1 MTMTMQQS
9 KTRSVEQPEQASCPE
24 AGIVRDVLSQL
35 GRPGE
40 LHRVQVKPV
49 FGGKYRVN
57 VYVRADAASYR
68 VAHSYFLEADAEGKV
83 LASCPAI
90 TRTY

>member
-1 MTMTMQQS
+1 MLTKQVE
-9 KTRSVEQPEQASCPE
+9 TRNVEQPKQERPSPE
-24 AGIVRDVLSQL
+24 AGIVRDVLTLL

-49 FGGKYRVN
+49 FGSKYRVN

-68 VAHSYFLEADAEGKV
+68 VAHSYFLEADDKGKV
-83 LASCPAI
+83 LTSCPAI

>member
-1 MTMTMQQS
+1 MLATQDQ
-9 KTRSVEQPEQASCPE
+9 TRGAEHLYLERMPVEAVI
-24 AGIVRDVLSQL
+24 GRNVLFRL
-35 GRPGE
+35 GRPGD

-49 FGGKYRVN
+49 SGSKYRVN

-68 VAHSYFLEADAEGKV
+68 VAHSYFLEADGEGRV
-83 LASCPAI
+83 LASSPEI